1 MSRWCP
7 DDAQLA
13 NLTVVEARDLIVNCF
28 FEAQKETLS
37 RAKEKLGR
45 DAGDDAAL
53 HRDVENIV
61 KMTFRE
67 LGYPYDSPTQEQLG
81 AVVMQLAEKAAAW
94 GTPKDI
100 IEYHRVLIGRIFS
113 KLA

>member
-7 DDAQLA
+7 DDTELQ
-13 NLTVVEARDLIVNCF
+13 NLTVVKARDLIVNCF

-45 DAGDDAAL
+45 EGDDASL

-61 KMTFRE
+61 KLTFKE
-67 LGYPYDSPTQEQLG
+67 LDYPYDNPTQEQLG
-81 AVVMQLAEKAAAW
+81 AVVTKLADKASAW

-100 IEYHRVLIGRIFS
+100 IDHHRVLIGRIFS
-113 KLA
+113 KLG

>member
-7 DDAQLA
+7 DDAALA
-13 NLTVVEARDLIVNCF
+13 NLTVVKARDLIVNCF

-37 RAKEKLGR
+37 RAKEKIGR
-45 DAGDDAAL
+45 AGDDASF

-61 KMTFRE
+61 KMTFKE

-81 AVVMQLAEKAAAW
+81 TVVMQLAEKAAAW

-100 IEYHRVLIGRIFS
+100 IDHHRVLIGRIFS